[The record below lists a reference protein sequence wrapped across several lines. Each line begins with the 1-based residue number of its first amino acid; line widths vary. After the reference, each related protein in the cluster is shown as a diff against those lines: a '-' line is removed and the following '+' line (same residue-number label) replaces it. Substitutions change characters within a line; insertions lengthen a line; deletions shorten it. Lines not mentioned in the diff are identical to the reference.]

1 VRIDALKQEVVR
13 FLYYRLAPMRQTNL
27 YEDTLLPNKVHKA
40 GFKASGQLVF
50 DPDNLDV
57 VILIK
62 HVEGLG

>member
-1 VRIDALKQEVVR
+1 
-13 FLYYRLAPMRQTNL
+13 MRQTNL
-27 YEDTLLPNKVHKA
+27 YEDTVHPNKVHKA